1 MGHQVDKLSST
12 DTSRV
17 PAARPFR
24 PARGDNSLCRQRPRF
39 LYRLRMTMSVL
50 ESAILDARDSWPT
63 LAQPG
68 AKLRMSDNLLS
79 LVSRDLLL
87 DIPPMPR
94 ALIGAGLY
102 RQTGVEAREMG
113 FKRALIT
120 TTGLRGTG
128 IVEEIGSLLR
138 AEGVEPV

>member
-1 MGHQVDKLSST
+1 
-12 DTSRV
+12 
-17 PAARPFR
+17 
-24 PARGDNSLCRQRPRF
+24 
-39 LYRLRMTMSVL
+39 
-50 ESAILDARDSWPT
+50 
-63 LAQPG
+63 
-68 AKLRMSDNLLS
+68 MSDNLLS

-138 AEGVEPV
+138 AEGVEPVVYDKIESNPKDTNVMDIYQLFTAERCD